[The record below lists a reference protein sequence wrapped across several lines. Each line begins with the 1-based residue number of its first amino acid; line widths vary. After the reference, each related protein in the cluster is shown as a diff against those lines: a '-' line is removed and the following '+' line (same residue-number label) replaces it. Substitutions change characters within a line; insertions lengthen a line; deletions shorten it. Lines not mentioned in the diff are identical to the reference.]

1 MPSLDANEGQSQKRG
16 VRAEGRVGPRRA
28 SHLSKFPEKRVS
40 ETSDLDAG
48 EGQEESTVQASQPG

>member
-1 MPSLDANEGQSQKRG
+1 MPTKSQKRG

-48 EGQEESTVQASQPG
+48 EGQEESTVEASQPG